1 MCKLLLTCST
11 IKLKIYQRQKVEKM
25 DIPLP
30 IVTLTILTI
39 VGVSAYYYWDR
50 VQKPKKAKENAERRA
65 RREARRKTR
74 NENAT

>member
-1 MCKLLLTCST
+1 
-11 IKLKIYQRQKVEKM
+11 M